1 MTHVSVVVVGGGADD
16 DVRVVDSST
25 PLSNNDRES
34 GGNGIMTN
42 GGAELSDLSRSLS
55 TTSSQ
60 VRVVYHH
67 IGRFLGCVILAAWAS
82 SRNLGIKLL
91 LNPARRPKMIF
102 CAKKQPSLSH

>member
-25 PLSNNDRES
+25 PLSNS
-34 GGNGIMTN
+34 GGGNGIMTN

-60 VRVVYHH
+60 
-67 IGRFLGCVILAAWAS
+67 
-82 SRNLGIKLL
+82 
-91 LNPARRPKMIF
+91 AR
-102 CAKKQPSLSH
+102 SL

>member
-25 PLSNNDRES
+25 PLSNS
-34 GGNGIMTN
+34 GGGGGNGIMTN

-60 VRVVYHH
+60 VCKIHPRVVRSH
-67 IGRFLGCVILAAWAS
+67 LLWCSCILPS
-82 SRNLGIKLL
+82 KL
-91 LNPARRPKMIF
+91 RPIY
-102 CAKKQPSLSH
+102 

>member
-1 MTHVSVVVVGGGADD
+1 MTHVSVVVVGGGGADD

-34 GGNGIMTN
+34 GNGIMTN

-60 VRVVYHH
+60 V
-67 IGRFLGCVILAAWAS
+67 
-82 SRNLGIKLL
+82 
-91 LNPARRPKMIF
+91 
-102 CAKKQPSLSH
+102 

>member
-25 PLSNNDRES
+25 PLSNS

-60 VRVVYHH
+60 VRS
-67 IGRFLGCVILAAWAS
+67 I
-82 SRNLGIKLL
+82 
-91 LNPARRPKMIF
+91 
-102 CAKKQPSLSH
+102 

>member
-25 PLSNNDRES
+25 PLSNS
-34 GGNGIMTN
+34 GGGGNGIMTN

-60 VRVVYHH
+60 VCKIHLRVVRSH
-67 IGRFLGCVILAAWAS
+67 LLWCSCILPS
-82 SRNLGIKLL
+82 KL
-91 LNPARRPKMIF
+91 RPIY
-102 CAKKQPSLSH
+102 

>member
-25 PLSNNDRES
+25 PLSNNEREIGGNG

-60 VRVVYHH
+60 VGVAHRH
-67 IGRFLGCVILAAWAS
+67 GKCSWLAALKIA
-82 SRNLGIKLL
+82 IV
-91 LNPARRPKMIF
+91 P
-102 CAKKQPSLSH
+102 H